1 MGPEASDGPCT
12 ALAYRHGRCGSMGC
26 HRHPL
31 MTAGS
36 QKWLRLPGRDAPY
49 NTLGLRGNGDIF
61 MTNKNQKR
69 RCFFITPIGGSDS
82 PVRRSTDG
90 LIAAVLRP
98 LCEELELDFY
108 VAHEIAAPGS
118 ITTQVIQHLVEDELV
133 VANLTALNPNVMYEL
148 AVRHAKRLPVVI
160 IAEES
165 TVLPFDVSDQRTL
178 FFRNDMAGVEELSS
192 SLGLAIEAA
201 LADTNPDN
209 PIYRAVKHIAIQE
222 SASES
227 DTTKFLA
234 RKLESIEEQLGQIAA
249 RSHILPDAGGIAA
262 KSKGYSLKISG
273 RGSNVQQFLKDVA
286 ALPGVRAI
294 QMNETDQGVE
304 VEIVADAALLRGLDG
319 LASKLEVPGT
329 VHVKHTGARRP
340 LKRRSAE

>member
-1 MGPEASDGPCT
+1 
-12 ALAYRHGRCGSMGC
+12 
-26 HRHPL
+26 
-31 MTAGS
+31 MT
-36 QKWLRLPGRDAPY
+36 D
-49 NTLGLRGNGDIF
+49 
-61 MTNKNQKR
+61 KNQKR

-98 LCEELELDFY
+98 LCDELELDFY

-133 VANLTALNPNVMYEL
+133 VANLTTLNPNVMYEL

-160 IAEES
+160 IAEEG

-234 RKLESIEEQLGQIAA
+234 RKLESIEEQLSQIVA
-249 RSHILPDAGGIAA
+249 RSHILPDTVALTG

-273 RGSNVQQFLKDVA
+273 GGANVQQFLKDVSD
-286 ALPGVRAI
+286 LTGVRALE
-294 QMNETDQGVE
+294 MNETDQGVD
-304 VEIVADAALLRGLDG
+304 VEISADAALLRSLDT
-319 LASKLEVPGT
+319 LAAKLDVPGT
-329 VHVKHTGARRP
+329 VHVRHTGARRP
-340 LKRRSAE
+340 LRRKTPE